1 MEEHPALVTPSY
13 PLGPSLTKADKEALW
28 LQLKALLDAE
38 GPARKTVQQW
48 QAFWRKQRFYA
59 DQALALVRQQQR
71 GTGGGQLAGIHGR
84 ILQLTGTAR
93 VDGGRAAVYGRS
105 EALVPPDESLQ
116 ARALAGDFRRPQPIQ
131 PLPAQ
136 PTVSVGETPGTSG
149 LQSVARGAGG
159 VAEQDAA
166 QECLSAPARKLESPC
181 PVSCTKIKFN
191 GITHRHVM
199 LLTMSFLLNMS
210 YIGFCCEKNSITCM
224 LSAPQRQRRR
234 RVPPAGAREAL
245 PRLVELHTR
254 SSEQQQQ
261 TNTLIA
267 ELREAATRQAVALE
281 QLATEARLHR
291 EAGERQATALE
302 AILQQQGQ
310 ALQELRSVGALSRAI
325 AAALRRPAQ

>member
-1 MEEHPALVTPSY
+1 MSREKDFEVVEANRE
-13 PLGPSLTKADKEALW
+13 ADKEALW
-28 LQLKALLDAE
+28 LQLKALLDSQ

-59 DQALALVRQQQR
+59 DQALAL
-71 GTGGGQLAGIHGR
+71 
-84 ILQLTGTAR
+84 
-93 VDGGRAAVYGRS
+93 S
-105 EALVPPDESLQ
+105 VPPDESLQ
-116 ARALAGDFRRPQPIQ
+116 ARALSGDFRRPQPIQ

-149 LQSVARGAGG
+149 LQ
-159 VAEQDAA
+159 
-166 QECLSAPARKLESPC
+166 CLSAPAP
-181 PVSCTKIKFN
+181 
-191 GITHRHVM
+191 
-199 LLTMSFLLNMS
+199 
-210 YIGFCCEKNSITCM
+210 
-224 LSAPQRQRRR
+224 PQRQRRR

-291 EAGERQATALE
+291 EAAERQATALE

-325 AAALRRPAQ
+325 AAALGRPAQ

>member
-1 MEEHPALVTPSY
+1 MSHRNVPLGPRVSARQRELLLSVVEEHAALVAPSY

-28 LQLKALLDAE
+28 AQLKALLDAE

-71 GTGGGQLAGIHGR
+71 GTGGGQLGGFHGR
-84 ILQLTGTAR
+84 ILQLTGTTR

-105 EALVPPDESLQ
+105 EALVPLDESLQ
-116 ARALAGDFRRPQPIQ
+116 ARALAGDIRRPQPMQ

-136 PTVSVGETPGTSG
+136 PTVSFGETPGTSG

-166 QECLSAPARKLESPC
+166 QECLSAPSQ
-181 PVSCTKIKFN
+181 
-191 GITHRHVM
+191 
-199 LLTMSFLLNMS
+199 
-210 YIGFCCEKNSITCM
+210 
-224 LSAPQRQRRR
+224 PQRQRRR
-234 RVPPAGAREAL
+234 RVPPAGAHEAL

-267 ELREAATRQAVALE
+267 ELRDAATRQAVALE

-291 EAGERQATALE
+291 EAADRQSSALE
-302 AILQQQGQ
+302 AILHQQGQ
-310 ALQELRSVGALSRAI
+310 ALQELRSGT
-325 AAALRRPAQ
+325 AAACTII

>member
-166 QECLSAPARKLESPC
+166 QECLSAPAP
-181 PVSCTKIKFN
+181 
-191 GITHRHVM
+191 
-199 LLTMSFLLNMS
+199 
-210 YIGFCCEKNSITCM
+210 
-224 LSAPQRQRRR
+224 PQRQRRR